1 MEFIE
6 LHTGRMEGK
15 ERGRLMRANHV
26 TIRELS
32 GRMQITQKR
41 IREVRESGLAGR
53 ELIRDWI
60 QGVIGHDP
68 LEVYQEW
75 TEPRSTS

>member
-15 ERGRLMRANHV
+15 EMKRLMRVNKV

-32 GRMQITQKR
+32 ARMQITQKR
-41 IREVRESGLAGR
+41 IREVRESGLEGR

-60 QGVIGHDP
+60 QGVIGKDP
-68 LEVYQEW
+68 LEGCQEW
-75 TEPRSTS
+75 DES